1 MSVSVRWTSNS
12 ARSLLD
18 FPRRHRVAASF
29 VAAALLL
36 LGLRAARGREVPAW
50 PVELHPI
57 VQRVVASGRVRPAAR
72 VGLASLVIGR
82 VASVTAREGDRVAAG
97 RVVVQ
102 LEDAEA
108 AASLRQAQGKVAE
121 AAARLEQ
128 VRGVSGRLTAESL
141 RQAELRVADAE
152 AALARVRQL
161 TDAGGTSQSAL
172 EDAERAVAVAR
183 SQREAASAQA
193 GSTSAGAEARLVAA
207 ALSQAESARALAA
220 AKLEQ
225 TRIRAPAAGQVLLR
239 EVEPGDVVAAGRA
252 LLTMIVDG
260 DLQLV
265 AQVDEKNLAY
275 LKEGLAASATAD
287 AFPGDVFA
295 AAVASVSPSVDPA
308 RGTVE
313 VRFDVRSPPPFLR
326 SDMTISVNVD
336 VGRRDRALVV
346 PSEAVR
352 DPSGEPWV
360 LAVVRGRAE
369 RRPVKLG
376 LRGDALV
383 EIASGLAEGQAVI
396 APIAGWVDPGS
407 RVRAR
412 LLPLPA
418 TGTGRAL

>member
-1 MSVSVRWTSNS
+1 MSAAVASSPTL
-12 ARSLLD
+12 ARALLERV
-18 FPRRHRVAASF
+18 RRHRIAVAI
-29 VAAALLL
+29 AAAVLLL
-36 LGLRAARGREVPAW
+36 VGLRSARGREVPAW
-50 PVELHPI
+50 PVEIHSI
-57 VQRVVASGRVRPAAR
+57 VQRVVSSGRVRPPAR
-72 VGLASLVIGR
+72 VNLASLAIGR
-82 VASVTAREGDRVAAG
+82 VVGVSVREGDRVTAG
-97 RVVVQ
+97 QVLVQ

-128 VRGVSGRLTAESL
+128 VRGVSGRLSAEAL
-141 RQAELRVADAE
+141 RQAELEIADAE

-161 TDAGGTSQSAL
+161 ADAGGTSQAAL

-183 SQREAASAQA
+183 SRRDAAAAQA
-193 GSTSAGAEARLVAA
+193 GSTSAGAEARLTAA
-207 ALSQAESARALAA
+207 ALSQAESARAVAA

-225 TRIRAPAAGQVLLR
+225 TRIRAPAAGQILLR
-239 EVEPGDVVAAGRA
+239 EVEPGDVVPAGRT
-252 LLTMIVDG
+252 LLTMIVAG

-275 LKEGLAASATAD
+275 LKEGLSASATAD
-287 AFPGDVFA
+287 AFPGEVFS
-295 AAVASVSPSVDPA
+295 AAVATVSPSVDPA

-346 PSEAVR
+346 PAEAVR

-360 LAVVRGRAE
+360 LAVVGGRAE

-383 EIASGLAEGQAVI
+383 EVSRGLAEGEAVI
-396 APIAGWVDPGS
+396 APIAGWVEPGS

-412 LLPLPA
+412 LLPLPGA
-418 TGTGRAL
+418 GGRAL

>member
-1 MSVSVRWTSNS
+1 MSAAVASSPALVR
-12 ARSLLD
+12 ALLERV
-18 FPRRHRVAASF
+18 RRHRIAVAI
-29 VAAALLL
+29 AAAVLLL

-50 PVELHPI
+50 PVELRPI
-57 VQRVVASGRVRPAAR
+57 VQRVVSSGRVRPPAR
-72 VGLASLVIGR
+72 VNLASLAIGR
-82 VASVTAREGDRVAAG
+82 VVGVTAREGDRVAAG
-97 RVVVQ
+97 QVLVQ

-128 VRGVSGRLTAESL
+128 VRGVSGRLSAEAL
-141 RQAELRVADAE
+141 RQAELAIADAE

-161 TDAGGTSQSAL
+161 ADAGGTSQAAL

-183 SQREAASAQA
+183 SKRDAAAAQA
-193 GSTSAGAEARLVAA
+193 GSTSAGAEARLAAA
-207 ALSQAESARALAA
+207 ALSQAESARAVAA

-239 EVEPGDVVAAGRA
+239 EVEPGDVVPAGRT
-252 LLTMIVDG
+252 LLTMIVAG

-295 AAVASVSPSVDPA
+295 AVVATVSPSVDPA

-360 LAVVRGRAE
+360 LAVVGGRAE

-383 EIASGLAEGQAVI
+383 EVARGLAEGEAVI
-396 APIAGWVDPGS
+396 APIAGWVDPGA

-412 LLPLPA
+412 LLPLPGA
-418 TGTGRAL
+418 GGRAL